1 MTAPNGYPEFSIS
14 TSDPA
19 SVTEPAEGGGTVWTG
34 NGDYCEALEY
44 SERDRVELLNNRSA
58 TGPGC
63 RRYRLRAVENYGTD
77 SAPRDILE
85 LLPIASEDLFV
96 TALYL
101 PSLDLELVGETDTD
115 VLYAGVKGIAEEW
128 LILDVLTTI
137 KAKTEAETAFWE
149 RRRNVVEQQLLDQ
162 ATSRDAAQP
171 PRIRQVWHRTQA
183 GYPRDRLCPPG
194 VPWRR

>member
-1 MTAPNGYPEFSIS
+1 MSYQEFQFS
-14 TSDPA
+14 TDDPPTL
-19 SVTEPAEGGGTVWTG
+19 SEVDGEGTMVWR
-34 NGDYCEALEY
+34 GDGKFYEALEF
-44 SERDRVELLNNRSA
+44 SERDRVELLNDTST
-58 TGPGC
+58 TGPDG

-85 LLPIASEDLFV
+85 LLPIASEHLFV

-149 RRRNVVEQQLLDQ
+149 RRRAQVEQQLLDQ